1 MMSKNARFF
10 YYERRISTINNKK
23 QILRC
28 EERRVEREREGKK
41 RNEKNVSD
49 IAEKN
54 LNSSFYH

>member
-28 EERRVEREREGKK
+28 EERRVERERERERKEMRK
-41 RNEKNVSD
+41 M
-49 IAEKN
+49 
-54 LNSSFYH
+54 